1 MRALSLRRRGESAPT
16 PSCSTVLITG
26 ASSGIGR
33 ATALR
38 LSRPGMGI
46 ALVSRSEETLRLV
59 QEQCRSRGAD
69 TCVVVADVADA
80 EAVERAFRQASTA
93 LGPLDAVVHS
103 AAALAYGRFEDVPAE
118 VFDRALDT
126 TLGGT
131 VNVSRSAL
139 AHFRANGG
147 CGSLVLLGSLLGKIA
162 TPYMSSYVTAKWAVH
177 GLVRTVQ
184 IETRSEPGI
193 DVSLV
198 SPGGVNTPVYRQAG
212 TYLGWH
218 GRPPPPVDSPERVAR
233 AVVAAVERPRRETS
247 VGLANP
253 IAVLGFR
260 ALPGVYDLLVTPLM
274 RLGGVSRDEAPH
286 SPGNVLEPQPTG
298 DAVHGAWGRHWLR
311 PVGVGAGVL
320 VSGAAWLSQRAGRR

>member
-1 MRALSLRRRGESAPT
+1 MQGK
-16 PSCSTVLITG
+16 TVLVTG

-33 ATALR
+33 ATAR
-38 LSRPGMGI
+38 LL
-46 ALVSRSEETLRLV
+46 A
-59 QEQCRSRGAD
+59 SRGANVVLVARSAESLAQAEQECRAVAPPG
-69 TCVVVADVADA
+69 TRTLVVVADVADA
-80 EAVERAFRQASTA
+80 DAVDKGLDTA
-93 LGPLDAVVHS
+93 ADRFGRLDAVVHS
-103 AAALAYGRFEDVPAE
+103 AAVLAYGRFEDVPAD
-118 VFDRALDT
+118 VFDTAISV

-131 VNVSRSAL
+131 ANTIRSTL
-139 AHFRANGG
+139 RHFRDQDG
-147 CGSLVLLGSLLGKIA
+147 GSLVVVGSLLGKIA

-233 AVVAAVERPRRETS
+233 AVVAALERPRRETS

-253 IAVLGFR
+253 FAVLGFR

-274 RLGGVSRDEAPH
+274 RLGGISRDEAAA
-286 SPGNVLEPQPTG
+286 SPGNVLEPQPFG
-298 DAVHGAWGRHWLR
+298 DALHGAWGRHWLR
-311 PVGVGAGVL
+311 PVSAGAGAL
-320 VSGAAWLSQRAGRR
+320 LTGAAWLSQRSGRR

>member
-1 MRALSLRRRGESAPT
+1 MRGK
-16 PSCSTVLITG
+16 TVVVTG

-33 ATALR
+33 ATAR
-38 LSRPGMGI
+38 LLASQG
-46 ALVSRSEETLRLV
+46 ANVVLVARSPESLAEAELECRAAAPEGSQTLVL
-59 QEQCRSRGAD
+59 
-69 TCVVVADVADA
+69 VADVADA
-80 EAVERAFRQASTA
+80 SAVDEVLGAAAERFGR
-93 LGPLDAVVHS
+93 LDAVVHS
-103 AAALAYGRFEDVPAE
+103 AAVLAYGRFEDVPAD
-118 VFDRALDT
+118 VFDTAISV

-131 VNVSRSAL
+131 ANTVRSAL
-139 AHFRANGG
+139 RHFRAQDG
-147 CGSLVLLGSLLGKIA
+147 GSLVVVGSLLGKIA

-233 AVVAAVERPRRETS
+233 AVVAAIERPRRETS

-253 IAVLGFR
+253 FAVLGFR

-274 RLGGVSRDEAPH
+274 RLGGISRDEAPH
-286 SPGNVLEPQPTG
+286 SPGNVLEPQPSG
-298 DAVHGAWGRHWLR
+298 DAVHGAWGRQWLR
-311 PVGVGAGVL
+311 PVGVGAGAL
-320 VSGAAWLSQRAGRR
+320 MTGAAWLSQRAGRR

>member
-1 MRALSLRRRGESAPT
+1 MHGK
-16 PSCSTVLITG
+16 TVVVTG

-33 ATALR
+33 ATAR
-38 LSRPGMGI
+38 LL
-46 ALVSRSEETLRLV
+46 A
-59 QEQCRSRGAD
+59 SRGAN
-69 TCVVVADVADA
+69 VVLVARSRKSLTEAERECRGVAPTGSKTLVLVADVADA
-80 EAVERAFRQASTA
+80 DAVDAALDSASERFGRI
-93 LGPLDAVVHS
+93 DAVVHS
-103 AAALAYGRFEDVPAE
+103 AAVLAYGRFEDVPAD
-118 VFDRALDT
+118 VFDTAISV

-131 VNVSRSAL
+131 ANTVRSAL
-139 AHFRANGG
+139 RHFRAQDG
-147 CGSLVLLGSLLGKIA
+147 GSLVVVGSLLGKIA

-320 VSGAAWLSQRAGRR
+320 VSGAAWLSQRAGRH

>member
-1 MRALSLRRRGESAPT
+1 MQGK
-16 PSCSTVLITG
+16 TVLVTG

-33 ATALR
+33 ATAML
-38 LSRPGMGI
+38 L
-46 ALVSRSEETLRLV
+46 A
-59 QEQCRSRGAD
+59 SRGANVVLVARSAESLAKAEQECRAVAAAGAR
-69 TCVVVADVADA
+69 TMVVVADVADA
-80 EAVERAFRQASTA
+80 DSVDQMLDAAAEGFGRI
-93 LGPLDAVVHS
+93 DAVVHS
-103 AAALAYGRFEDVPAE
+103 AAVLAYGRFEDVPPD
-118 VFDRALDT
+118 VFDTALSV
-126 TLGGT
+126 TLAGT
-131 VNVSRSAL
+131 ANTIRSTL
-139 AHFRANGG
+139 RHFRGQDG
-147 CGSLVLLGSLLGKIA
+147 GSLVVVGSLLGKIA

-260 ALPGVYDLLVTPLM
+260 VLPGVYDLLVTPLM
-274 RLGGVSRDEAPH
+274 RLGGISGDEAPA
-286 SPGNVLEPQPTG
+286 SPGNVFEPQPAG
-298 DAVHGAWGRHWLR
+298 NAVHGAWGRHWLR
-311 PVGVGAGVL
+311 PLGAGAGAML
-320 VSGAAWLSQRAGRR
+320 TGAAWLSQRAGRR

>member
-1 MRALSLRRRGESAPT
+1 MHGK
-16 PSCSTVLITG
+16 TVVVTG

-33 ATALR
+33 ATAR
-38 LSRPGMGI
+38 LL
-46 ALVSRSEETLRLV
+46 A
-59 QEQCRSRGAD
+59 SRGAN
-69 TCVVVADVADA
+69 VVLVARSRKSLTEAERECRGVARTGSKTLVLVADVADA
-80 EAVERAFRQASTA
+80 DAVDAALDSASERFGRI
-93 LGPLDAVVHS
+93 DAVVHS
-103 AAALAYGRFEDVPAE
+103 AAVLAYGRFEDVPAD
-118 VFDRALDT
+118 VFDTAISV

-131 VNVSRSAL
+131 ANTVRSAL
-139 AHFRANGG
+139 RHFRAQDG
-147 CGSLVLLGSLLGKIA
+147 GSLVVVGSLLGKIA

>member
-1 MRALSLRRRGESAPT
+1 MQGK
-16 PSCSTVLITG
+16 TVVVTG

-33 ATALR
+33 ATAR
-38 LSRPGMGI
+38 LL
-46 ALVSRSEETLRLV
+46 A
-59 QEQCRSRGAD
+59 SRGAN
-69 TCVVVADVADA
+69 VVLVARSRKSLTEAERECRGVARTWSKTLVLVADVADA
-80 EAVERAFRQASTA
+80 DAVDAALDSASERFGRI
-93 LGPLDAVVHS
+93 DAVVHS
-103 AAALAYGRFEDVPAE
+103 AAVLAYGRFEDVPAD
-118 VFDRALDT
+118 VFDTAISV

-131 VNVSRSAL
+131 ANTVRSAL
-139 AHFRANGG
+139 RHFRAQDG
-147 CGSLVLLGSLLGKIA
+147 GSLVVVGSLLGKIA

-253 IAVLGFR
+253 ITVLGFH